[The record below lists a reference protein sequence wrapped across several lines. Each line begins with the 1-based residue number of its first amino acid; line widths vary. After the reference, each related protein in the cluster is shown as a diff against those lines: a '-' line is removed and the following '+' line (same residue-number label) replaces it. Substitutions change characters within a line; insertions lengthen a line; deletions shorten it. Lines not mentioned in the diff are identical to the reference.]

1 MYCMKRWLWDGI
13 GRRSN
18 AGLDK
23 GMPDMRPDDPFY
35 AIGDIH
41 GSTSLLIKL
50 LEQIAGARQAN
61 GPLVFMGDY
70 VDRGEDSSGTLA
82 QLYTLSLD
90 RTRPVVFLR
99 GNHEQMLLDFL
110 DTPEMTG
117 AFWLNSGGRQT
128 LASYGLAA
136 KRSEIKSN
144 EFIKL
149 RDKLRVK
156 LGNNIEEWLR
166 SLPVSWQ
173 TGNIFLSHAGADPT
187 RSLDTQTN
195 DRLLWGPGSTP
206 PAARNDG
213 IWTVQGH
220 VIVERPKVVEGQ
232 VFIDTGAYATRK
244 LSAARFDTEGVTFL
258 ST

>member
-1 MYCMKRWLWDGI
+1 MKRWLRNVI
-13 GRRSN
+13 GRPSN
-18 AGLDK
+18 VGLDTV
-23 GMPDMRPDDPFY
+23 MPYMKPDDPFY

-41 GSTSLLIKL
+41 GSTSLLTKI
-50 LEQIAGARQAN
+50 LEKIACARQVN
-61 GPLVFMGDY
+61 GPVVFIGDY
-70 VDRGEDSSGTLA
+70 VDRGEDSAGTLA
-82 QLYTLSLD
+82 RLYTLSLD

-110 DTPEMTG
+110 DAPEMTG
-117 AFWLNSGGRQT
+117 EFWLNSGGWHS
-128 LASYGLAA
+128 LASYGLLA
-136 KRSEIKSN
+136 KRSEIKSY
-144 EFIKL
+144 EFIQL
-149 RDKLRVK
+149 RDKLRLK
-156 LGNNIEEWLR
+156 LGENIEEWLR

-173 TGNIFLSHAGADPT
+173 SGNIFLSHAGADPT
-187 RSLDTQTN
+187 CGLDAQTN

-220 VIVERPKVVEGQ
+220 VIVESPKVVEGQ

-244 LSAARFDTEGVTFL
+244 LTAARFDSEGVTFL